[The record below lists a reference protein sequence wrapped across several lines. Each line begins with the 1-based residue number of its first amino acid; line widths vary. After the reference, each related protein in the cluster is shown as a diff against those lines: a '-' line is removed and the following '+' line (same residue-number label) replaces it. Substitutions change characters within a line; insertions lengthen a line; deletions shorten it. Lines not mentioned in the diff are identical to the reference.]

1 MSDGPVP
8 LDGAVCASAGVA
20 TVDQFEDRRDEA
32 RGEDLGRDATTLVPQ
47 DDPSMV
53 VKLVVHPCADRP
65 RSSVVLVLAAGCALV
80 VALSGC
86 GRSSGATRTS
96 AHERS
101 TSVGTPAA
109 GPAAGS
115 TYTLM
120 QMNLCLSGLA
130 GCYGKVA
137 YPAVVE
143 EAVARIREAH
153 PDAVTFNE
161 ACRGDVARIARRTG
175 YHLRFSRVIYGGERL
190 RCVRPG
196 GRGLF
201 GDAVLTKAA
210 IESTD
215 EDDFQAQAGIEQR
228 RWLCVA
234 TRVDIDVCTAH
245 LNTRAT
251 VEVAGNDGQCVELAA
266 LLARRASARTVIF
279 GGDVNRRQSCAPD
292 GLWTRTDGSAD
303 QAPGLQHVYG
313 SGALGSPS
321 AEVVPAT
328 HTDHDVL
335 LVRAHLTAR
344 P

>member
-1 MSDGPVP
+1 MI
-8 LDGAVCASAGVA
+8 
-20 TVDQFEDRRDEA
+20 
-32 RGEDLGRDATTLVPQ
+32 
-47 DDPSMV
+47 
-53 VKLVVHPCADRP
+53 VKLMVRPCGDRP
-65 RSSVVLVLAAGCALV
+65 GSAVVLLLAAGGALV
-80 VALSGC
+80 LALSGC
-86 GRSSGATRTS
+86 GRSAETVGA
-96 AHERS
+96 
-101 TSVGTPAA
+101 PAA
-109 GPAAGS
+109 VLPAASS

-143 EAVARIREAH
+143 EAVARIRQAH

-175 YHLRFSRVIYGGERL
+175 YHLRFSRVIYRGQRL

-215 EDDFQAQAGIEQR
+215 NHDFTAQAGIERR
-228 RWLCVA
+228 RWLCVT
-234 TRVDIDVCTAH
+234 TRVHVDVCTAH
-245 LNTRAT
+245 LNTRT
-251 VEVAGNDGQCVELAA
+251 STEVTGNDAQCVELAA
-266 LLARRASARTVIF
+266 LLARRADAHTVIF
-279 GGDVNRRQSCAPD
+279 GGDVNRRRSCAPD
-292 GLWTRTDGSAD
+292 GVWTRTDRSAQ

-313 SGALGSPS
+313 SGALRSPS

-328 HTDHDVL
+328 HTDHDIL
-335 LVRAHLTAR
+335 LVHVTASR
-344 P
+344 TSTGR